1 MRAAVTWICAAALA
15 AGLGPAVAD
24 AQRAGTPRQNVAVR
38 QFQFRQT
45 LVRVPVR
52 PAPLR
57 MTAPIAWKEKRGP
70 KCLPG
75 GRFAGAQL
83 SKPGSVDLFL
93 RDGRAMR
100 AEFNKRCTGLDLHHG
115 FYMRGTSDGRMCAGR
130 DSIHARSGG
139 QCEIKRFR
147 SLVRARSR

>member
-24 AQRAGTPRQNVAVR
+24 AQQAGNTVVR
-38 QFQFRQT
+38 QLRIRQT

-52 PAPLR
+52 PAPMR
-57 MTAPIAWKEKRGP
+57 VAAPLAWKEKRGP

-75 GRFAGAQL
+75 GGFAGAQL

-93 RDGRAMR
+93 RDGRTMR
-100 AEFNKRCTGLDLHHG
+100 AELAKRCTGLDLHHG
-115 FYMRGTSDGRMCAGR
+115 FYMRGTPDGRMCAGR

-147 SLVRARSR
+147 LLTRGKSR